1 MQDTER
7 AVERLTQAHAEM
19 TEAGPTEWPPLLVW
33 LERSVTEMVKRGG
46 AGSNGAGIPIDFEA
60 LHLLDNIKKQA
71 VFIREAVYLPKRT
84 GDLIADVTEAWE
96 AVKQAHGKGELE
108 DAQWALICDEFE
120 AWVYRI
126 EAEQMTRPRKM
137 ELTVACPRCEQRWV
151 MEARDPKYPEQ
162 AERKAA
168 VVIEFSEGR
177 APVAECRNGECLAM
191 WAGWAQVATL
201 GFAVG
206 AKADLAV
213 LEACGITITLD
224 TPAEVVAAHP

>member
-1 MQDTER
+1 MEATER
-7 AVERLTQAHAEM
+7 AIERLTQAHTEM

-60 LHLLDNIKKQA
+60 LHLLDNIKKQTA
-71 VFIREAVYLPKRT
+71 LIREAVFLPKKT
-84 GDLIADVTEAWE
+84 GTLLEDIAGAWKI
-96 AVKQAHGKGELE
+96 VKMSRDRNELE
-108 DAQWALICDEFE
+108 DSQWLMICEEFE
-120 AWVYRI
+120 TWVQQI
-126 EAEQMTRPRKM
+126 EAEQATRPRKM

-177 APVAECRNGECLAM
+177 APVAECRNAECLAM

-201 GFAVG
+201 GFTVG

-224 TPAEVVAAHP
+224 TPVEVVATHQ